1 MANTLAS
8 TLINRAL
15 DNASRLGT
23 TTTKSGTTLTN
34 FGIDVLN
41 RTMNKLSR
49 KHDFRE
55 CRKIYSSATAS
66 STRSYALPTGYKTI
80 YDLRLIDGTSSRKL
94 QQVQSQHFDDVIP
107 YPESQS
113 EGRPTWYIVYGHTF
127 DVFPI
132 PDAAYVMYMKCT
144 IWPTTITATTDS
156 VIYDSDKDD
165 LLVYGMTEELF
176 GLLQM
181 HEDSAV
187 YNAKFQVAL
196 KEAIDVDGKYPDWN
210 PVARGF
216 GFGRGVVDITK
227 FGTYNPLTGT
237 GDIYYTRL

>member
-1 MANTLAS
+1 MANTIAS
-8 TLINRAL
+8 VLIARAL

-23 TTTKSGTTLTN
+23 TTTKSGTTLSD

-41 RTMNKLSR
+41 RTMNKMSR

-55 CRKIYSSATAS
+55 HRKIYSAS
-66 STRSYALPTGYKTI
+66 TVDGTKNYALPTGYKTI
-80 YDLRLIDGTSSRKL
+80 YDLRLIDGSQSRKL
-94 QQVQSQHFDDVIP
+94 EHAQGQSYDENAP
-107 YPESQS
+107 YPENNS
-113 EGRPTWYIVYGHTF
+113 EGHPIFYIPYGNTF
-127 DVFPI
+127 DLQPI
-132 PDAAYVMYMKCT
+132 PDAAYVMYIKCT

-156 VIYDSDKDD
+156 VGYDSDKDD

-187 YNAKFQVAL
+187 WNAKFKLAL
-196 KEAIDVDGKYPDWN
+196 DDAIDVDGKYPDWN

-216 GFGRGVVDITK
+216 STDTVRNINDPWMGELPGMGAVTW
-227 FGTYNPLTGT
+227 P
-237 GDIYYTRL
+237 